1 MRVVAETGLVADSS
15 RSIAIVKL
23 RFHEYS
29 SIFLTFIYIRWRP
42 QMAVTRNHFGTV
54 EALLNAGARVNQPRS
69 DSGATPLVLSA
80 MNQNGSEITKALLV
94 SRDSSRVRH
103 LLLLILDINFYYH
116 VDQYFMIF

>member
-80 MNQNGSEITKALLV
+80 MNRNGSEITKALLV
-94 SRDSSRVRH
+94 SRVTPFTVVKFEYKFLSSCDN
-103 LLLLILDINFYYH
+103 I
-116 VDQYFMIF
+116 FMIFLM

>member
-1 MRVVAETGLVADSS
+1 M
-15 RSIAIVKL
+15 
-23 RFHEYS
+23 
-29 SIFLTFIYIRWRP
+29 
-42 QMAVTRNHFGTV
+42 
-54 EALLNAGARVNQPRS
+54 EALLNASARVNQPRS